1 VLRAPAHSFTSCGK
15 ILVWNLFEQGRVT
28 CATEPLF
35 FVIPNCF
42 SGEEPAFASL
52 SASCSVVP
60 KKTLEAAAL
69 AAEHVAP
76 DGRGISELGSV
87 SMPEGMP

>member
-1 VLRAPAHSFTSCGK
+1 MLRAPAHSFTSCGK

-28 CATEPLF
+28 YATEPLF

-42 SGEEPAFASL
+42 SGEESSSAGV

-69 AAEHVAP
+69 AAEDVP
-76 DGRGISELGSV
+76 LNGRGTENVQSQLIIYL
-87 SMPEGMP
+87 